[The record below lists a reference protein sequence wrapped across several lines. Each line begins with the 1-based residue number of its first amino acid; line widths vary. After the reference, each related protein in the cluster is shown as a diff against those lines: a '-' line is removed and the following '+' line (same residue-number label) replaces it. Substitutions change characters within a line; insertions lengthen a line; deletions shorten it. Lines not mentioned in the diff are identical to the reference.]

1 MNEEHF
7 FTPQRTGTAMT
18 VGGTVLAGVG
28 LVGAIDAS
36 KVGDVWFAT
45 SGAASLVLVLGLV
58 GLRKAAEGL
67 RVVRR
72 ALGATAVT
80 MALFGLAHFYALVNQ
95 DLAILLFSV
104 FMVPTA
110 IGLIVAGAGIVR
122 HRIGRGW
129 QAGLPLL
136 CGVWPL
142 LTVPA
147 GAAIGDVPHFS
158 AIAIWGLCWVACGLS
173 LSSSQII
180 ASTTAT
186 GVGAQVSVGPR

>member
-1 MNEEHF
+1 MNEQHF
-7 FTPQRTGTAMT
+7 FTPQRTGTASA
-18 VGGTVLAGVG
+18 VGGTVIAGLG
-28 LVGAIDAS
+28 LVGAIDAG
-36 KVGDVWFAT
+36 KVGNAWFAT
-45 SGAASLVLVLGLV
+45 SGAASLLLVLGLL

-67 RVVRR
+67 PVVRR

-95 DLAILLFSV
+95 DVAILLFSV
-104 FMVPTA
+104 FMVLTA
-110 IGLIVAGAGIVR
+110 IGLIVAGSAIVR
-122 HRIGRGW
+122 HRTGRGW

-142 LTVPA
+142 LTIPA

-158 AIAIWGLCWVACGLS
+158 AIAIWGLCWVAYGLS
-173 LSSSQII
+173 LRSSRII